1 MSEGASNRRDFLRVA
16 ALTTATTLSG
26 LAAGPARAI
35 APIKRAGKPRLKLS
49 LAAYSYR
56 DYLQNK
62 RDPHMTLPE
71 FVDRCAA
78 YPLDGVEL
86 TEYYWPK
93 PLSHEF
99 MMQVKRQC
107 YNNGLDITGA
117 PMANVFTHP
126 AGPERERQLALT
138 RAWVDACAALGV
150 PAIRVFAGTLQPG
163 QTLEQAQ
170 RNTIETLEEACAYA
184 GSKGVILA
192 LENHGGIVAEADSIL
207 TIVKGVKSE
216 WCGINLDTGN
226 FRTEDPYGDLAK
238 CAPYAVTCQVKTE
251 IQPKGQAKREADL
264 KREIQILK
272 DAGYRG
278 YVTLEYEA
286 AEEPLKAVP
295 RYLDQLAG
303 LL

>member
-1 MSEGASNRRDFLRVA
+1 MKTTSSNRREFLVGA
-16 ALTTATTLSG
+16 ALTTAAALAPASG
-26 LAAGPARAI
+26 RAADP
-35 APIKRAGKPRLKLS
+35 PKRAGKPRLQLS

-56 DYLQNK
+56 DYLQGT
-62 RDPHMTLPE
+62 REPHMTLPE
-71 FVDRCAA
+71 FVDRCAT
-78 YPLDGVEL
+78 YPLDAVEL

-93 PLSHEF
+93 PLSNEF

-107 YNNGLDITGA
+107 YLNGLDISGA
-117 PMANVFTHP
+117 PMGNSYTFP
-126 AGPERERQLALT
+126 AGPEREKQLAAT
-138 RAWVDACAALGV
+138 RVWVNACSALGV

-170 RNTIETLEEACAYA
+170 RMVIETLEEACVYA
-184 GSKGVILA
+184 ASKGVLLA
-192 LENHGGIVAEADSIL
+192 VENHGGIVAEADSLL
-207 TIVKGVKSE
+207 TIVKGVKSD

-226 FRTEDPYGDLAK
+226 FRTEDPYRDLAK
-238 CAPYAVTCQVKTE
+238 CASYAMTCQVKTE
-251 IQPKGQAKREADL
+251 IQPKGQPKRDADL
-264 KREIQILK
+264 KREMQILK

-295 RYLDQLAG
+295 RVLEQLAA

>member
-1 MSEGASNRRDFLRVA
+1 MKERATNRRDFLRGA
-16 ALTTATTLSG
+16 ALVGAA

-35 APIKRAGKPRLKLS
+35 EPIKRSGKPRLRLS

-56 DYLQNK
+56 DYLQGK
-62 RDPHMTLPE
+62 HEPRMDLLE
-71 FVDRCAA
+71 FVDRCAT

-93 PLSHEF
+93 PLTSEYL
-99 MMQVKRQC
+99 MQVKRKC
-107 YNNGLDITGA
+107 YLNGLDITGS
-117 PMANVFTHP
+117 PMANVYTHP
-126 AGPERERQLALT
+126 AGPEREKQIAIT
-138 RAWVDACAALGV
+138 KAWVDTCAAMGA
-150 PAIRVFAGTLQPG
+150 PTIRVFAGSLQPG

-170 RNTIETLEEACAYA
+170 KNTIESLEEACAYA
-184 GSKGVILA
+184 GTKGVLLA

-207 TIVKGVKSE
+207 TIVKAVKSE

-226 FRTEDPYGDLAK
+226 FRTEDPYGDIAR

-251 IQPKGQAKREADL
+251 VQPKGQAKQDADL
-264 KREIQILK
+264 KRVLQILK

-295 RYLDQLAG
+295 RHLDQLAA